1 MQAGAPD
8 QLLESKLRK
17 RKGHEN
23 EEEVAFR
30 VLLIVEQEYRIYLLD
45 EQEHVIPHLEDLCY
59 AFANLVGGDLVA
71 ATHAALDADCQ
82 EAWEHEADDD
92 NEEQLGPV
100 KRQLAD
106 LEMVR
111 RPIFA

>member
-82 EAWEHEADDD
+82 EAWEHE
-92 NEEQLGPV
+92 EQLGPM